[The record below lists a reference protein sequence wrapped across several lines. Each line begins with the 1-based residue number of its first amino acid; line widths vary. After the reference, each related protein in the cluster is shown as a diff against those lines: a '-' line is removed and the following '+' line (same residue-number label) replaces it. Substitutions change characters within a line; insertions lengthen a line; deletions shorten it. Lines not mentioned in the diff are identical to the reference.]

1 MRKLFALLAIV
12 CAASAMAANAPAWYC
27 DFENSEG
34 YQTGKVVGQ
43 CGWYKASGTKTA
55 RDVVVNDRDKA
66 ASGDQYLSYDPSVSD
81 SGKIAAVK
89 FDISSQYQ
97 AVPQGKIF
105 VSWDQARMSDDYR
118 GDTCYFILYNFGDTG
133 RSVDIEIARFK
144 MEYYYMGLTATDRN
158 GTSQKNVTISSGWEG
173 SVTNWHHCTMLLD
186 PENRMIKEFTIDN
199 KVIDE
204 CTDLYYKNNSDSQP
218 RGGDLIDGVGIMNKG
233 NYDNIKVEV
242 VPEPGFFGLL
252 AFLSLFFARK
262 QR

>member
-1 MRKLFALLAIV
+1 MRKIFALLTIV

-43 CGWYKASGTKTA
+43 CGWYKATGTTTT
-55 RDVVVNDRDKA
+55 RDVIANGSF
-66 ASGDQYLSYDPSVSD
+66 ASSGSQYLSYDPSVTD
-81 SGKIAAVK
+81 NGKIAAVK

-105 VSWDQARMSDDYR
+105 VSWDQARMNDVSS

-133 RSVDIEIARFK
+133 RSVDIEIARFR
-144 MEYYYMGLTATDRN
+144 MQHYYMVFTATDRN

-173 SVTNWHHCTMLLD
+173 SVTNWHHCTVLLD
-186 PENRMIKEFTIDN
+186 PANRMIKEFTIDN
-199 KVIDE
+199 KVIAD
-204 CTDLYYKNNSDSQP
+204 CTDLYYKNNSDSNKP

-233 NYDNIKVEV
+233 YYDNFKVEV